1 MLIAISGRSNSGK
14 DTVAG
19 IIQDLTSAL
28 PWMEHPFQ
36 IHKFADALKDCT
48 CRILGCTRE
57 QLEDR
62 EYKEKELGVEW
73 KCWKVKESSEANWKL
88 LPCEAGVSL
97 SDFWDAEL
105 VCMTPRLLMQ
115 LLGTDCGRQILH
127 PNLWVNSTFANYKPS
142 DSWIL
147 TDCRFPN
154 ELEAVK
160 ARGGVVIRIE
170 RGKLDLNVH
179 ESESA
184 LDNYND
190 FDYVIYNDG
199 SIDDLVEKV
208 KAMLNE
214 MKITK

>member
-1 MLIAISGRSNSGK
+1 MSLIAISGRANSGK

-19 IIQDLTSAL
+19 IIQDLTSPL
-28 PWMEHPFQ
+28 PLMEHPFQ

-73 KCWKVKESSEANWKL
+73 DAWQYDFTGELATKEQVEKS
-88 LPCEAGVSL
+88 G
-97 SDFWDAEL
+97 EL
-105 VCMTPRLLMQ
+105 TQNFFKYRPMTPRLLMQ

-127 PNLWVNSTFANYKPS
+127 PNLWVNSTFAKYKPS

-147 TDCRFPN
+147 TDCRFEN
-154 ELEAVK
+154 EASAVK

-184 LDNYND
+184 LDSYSE

-199 SIDDLVEKV
+199 SIDDLVVKV
-208 KAMLNE
+208 RDMLNE
-214 MKITK
+214 LNITK